1 MAAFEG
7 DVDPTVLRQGEDPG
21 DAVPSDA
28 ERERTDDD
36 AGDEAY
42 QRRVRDVVGRRG
54 YDEGEDE
61 TQDEDEEH

>member
-1 MAAFEG
+1 MAAFA
-7 DVDPTVLRQGEDPG
+7 DDADPPVLRQGEDPG
-21 DAVPSDA
+21 DVAPSAADGEPTA
-28 ERERTDDD
+28 DV

-61 TQDEDEEH
+61 TQEEDEEH